1 MVKHDTMDKSDESK
15 STQAPDPSSAP
26 RDPSIFGGADAGE
39 IGWAGA
45 GWIAA
50 GLLVLVP
57 AVYSVLLH
65 GLAITGFVCLAS
77 SENTRGAIVSAR
89 NFVSVHV
96 QPLATKLCGERKK

>member
-1 MVKHDTMDKSDESK
+1 MGSQVQEQNKAATPA
-15 STQAPDPSSAP
+15 QPD
-26 RDPSIFGGADAGE
+26 SIFGGAEAGE

-57 AVYSVLLH
+57 AIYSVVLH
-65 GLAITGFVCLAS
+65 GLALTGFVCLAS

-89 NFVSVHV
+89 NFVSVHI
-96 QPLATKLCGERKK
+96 QPLATKLCGERKNKE